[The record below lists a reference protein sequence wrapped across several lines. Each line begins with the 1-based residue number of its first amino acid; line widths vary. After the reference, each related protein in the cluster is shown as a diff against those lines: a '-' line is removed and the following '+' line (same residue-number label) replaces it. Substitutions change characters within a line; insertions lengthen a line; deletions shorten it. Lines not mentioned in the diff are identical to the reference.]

1 MDKALAIIATDRLR
15 RAPLVQVAVLLSVL
29 GIAGSLYYVHALF
42 SGYYV
47 TKENLLWVSTQAE
60 VELARY
66 SNALLRAVATGGTA
80 PDALADAAFRF
91 DIFVSRLELFR
102 SGVVNEALS
111 ATGDGRALL
120 ARIDTIEPAIDPRNM
135 PDWGLDS
142 VQLLAERISAA
153 ALVLRDVSLIFLRR
167 EAQAERDLL
176 HVLDTSVAVS
186 FACFV
191 VGTVATLFFLRAREQ
206 SLRNAQA
213 ARAAA
218 EEANRVKSDF
228 LATMSHEIRTPLNAV
243 IGLSNLLGNTSLA
256 PQQRHFVETMEAAG
270 GQLLQVVNDVLDFSR
285 IQAGRVELV
294 SGPVALRSVMDRL
307 LLIVNGLPN
316 AARLHVSGA
325 ISADVPAR
333 IVADEARLM
342 QILTNLMGNAVKFT
356 RDGAVRLDIGVD
368 AADAA
373 KPILRFA
380 VHDDGPGVPD
390 ELRAQIFEPFTQGR
404 SERLRPHAGTGL
416 GLSISRGL
424 ARLMGGDITLAPKA
438 ERGACFVLTLPLAV
452 ASPENVAQDGPVAT
466 EASGPLCVLVAEDTP
481 TNQLVVRLMLEG
493 LGHRVH
499 LVGDGAQAV
508 SRFGDDRFD
517 LVILDI
523 QMPVMDGYEAAR
535 RIRAA
540 GAHGGR
546 VPILA
551 LSAFTQASD
560 RDLAAASGITGFLSK
575 PVRQGDLAAAIAR
588 VASRAVAATGS

>member
-1 MDKALAIIATDRLR
+1 VR
-15 RAPLVQVAVLLSVL
+15 
-29 GIAGSLYYVHALF
+29 
-42 SGYYV
+42 
-47 TKENLLWVSTQAE
+47 
-60 VELARY
+60 
-66 SNALLRAVATGGTA
+66 
-80 PDALADAAFRF
+80 
-91 DIFVSRLELFR
+91 
-102 SGVVNEALS
+102 
-111 ATGDGRALL
+111 
-120 ARIDTIEPAIDPRNM
+120 
-135 PDWGLDS
+135 
-142 VQLLAERISAA
+142 LLAERTSAA

-176 HVLDTSVAVS
+176 HVLDTSVVVS

-191 VGTVATLFFLRAREQ
+191 VGIVATLFFLRAREQ

-213 ARAAA
+213 ARSAA
-218 EEANRVKSDF
+218 EEANRAKSDF

-256 PQQRHFVETMEAAG
+256 SQQRHFVETMEAAG

-294 SGPVALRSVMDRL
+294 GGPVALRSFMDRL

-325 ISADVPAR
+325 ISADVPPR
-333 IVADEARLM
+333 VLADEARLM

-373 KPILRFA
+373 RPMLRFA
-380 VHDDGPGVPD
+380 VRDDGPGVPD
-390 ELRAQIFEPFTQGR
+390 ELRAQIFEAFTQGR
-404 SERLRPHAGTGL
+404 AERLRPHAGTGL

-452 ASPENVAQDGPVAT
+452 ASTENVAHDGPVAT

-540 GAHGGR
+540 GAHGGQ

-588 VASRAVAATGS
+588 VASRAAPATGS

>member
-1 MDKALAIIATDRLR
+1 MDRALAAIAKAQLR

-29 GIAGSLYYVHALF
+29 GIAGSFYYVHALF

-66 SNALLRAVATGGTA
+66 SNALLRVVATGGSA

-91 DIFVSRLELFR
+91 EIVLSRLELFR
-102 SGVVNEALS
+102 VGVVNEALS
-111 ATGDGRALL
+111 ANSDGRALL
-120 ARIDTIEPAIDPRNM
+120 ARIETIEPTIDPRAM
-135 PDWGLDS
+135 PDWNAES
-142 VQLLAERISAA
+142 VRRLADRISAA
-153 ALVLRDVSLIFLRR
+153 AVVLRDVSLIFLRR

-191 VGTVATLFFLRAREQ
+191 IGVLATIFFLRAREQ

-213 ARAAA
+213 ARRAA
-218 EEANRVKSDF
+218 EEANRAKGDF

-243 IGLSNLLGNTSLA
+243 IGLSNLLGNTSLT

-285 IQAGRVELV
+285 IQAGRVELL
-294 SGPVALRSVMDRL
+294 SGPVALRSFVDRL
-307 LLIVNGLPN
+307 LLIINGLPN
-316 AARLHVSGA
+316 AARLHVTGA
-325 ISADVPAR
+325 IAADVPSR
-333 IVADEARLM
+333 ILADDARLM

-356 RDGAVRLDIGVD
+356 RDGGVRLEIGID
-368 AADAA
+368 AADTD
-373 KPILRFA
+373 KPMLRFA
-380 VHDDGPGVPD
+380 VSDDGPGVPA
-390 ELRAQIFEPFTQGR
+390 ELRGQIFEPFTQGR
-404 SERLRPHAGTGL
+404 AERLRPHAGTGL

-424 ARLMGGDITLAPKA
+424 ARLMGGEIVLAPQQG
-438 ERGACFVLTLPLAV
+438 RGACFILTLPLAV
-452 ASPENVAQDGPVAT
+452 APADSPARDHLAAVGAA
-466 EASGPLCVLVAEDTP
+466 GPLSVLVAEDTP

-499 LVGDGAQAV
+499 LVADGADAV
-508 SRFGDDRFD
+508 ARFGADRFD

-540 GAHGGR
+540 GGHGGQ

-560 RDLAAASGITGFLSK
+560 RAQAAESGITGFLAK
-575 PVRQGDLAAAIAR
+575 PVRQRELAAAIGR
-588 VASRAVAATGS
+588 VTSAA

>member
-1 MDKALAIIATDRLR
+1 MDKALATIATDRLR
-15 RAPLVQVAVLLSVL
+15 RAPLVQIAVLLSVL

-66 SNALLRAVATGGTA
+66 SNALLRVVATGGAA
-80 PDALADAAFRF
+80 PDALTDAAFRF

-102 SGVVNEALS
+102 VGVVNDALS
-111 ATGDGRALL
+111 ATGGGRALL
-120 ARIDTIEPAIDPRNM
+120 ARIETIEPAIDPRNM

-191 VGTVATLFFLRAREQ
+191 VGIVATLFFLRARAQ
-206 SLRNAQA
+206 SLRNAQV

-218 EEANRVKSDF
+218 EEANRAKSDF

-294 SGPVALRSVMDRL
+294 SGPVALRSFMDRL

-316 AARLHVSGA
+316 ATRLHVSGA

-373 KPILRFA
+373 KPMLRFA
-380 VHDDGPGVPD
+380 VRDDGPGVPE

-424 ARLMGGDITLAPKA
+424 ARLMGGDIMLAPKA

-452 ASPENVAQDGPVAT
+452 ASPENVAHDGPVAT

-493 LGHRVH
+493 LGHRVQ

-540 GAHGGR
+540 GAHGGQ

-575 PVRQGDLAAAIAR
+575 PVRQGDLAAAIGR
-588 VASRAVAATGS
+588 VASRTAPATGS